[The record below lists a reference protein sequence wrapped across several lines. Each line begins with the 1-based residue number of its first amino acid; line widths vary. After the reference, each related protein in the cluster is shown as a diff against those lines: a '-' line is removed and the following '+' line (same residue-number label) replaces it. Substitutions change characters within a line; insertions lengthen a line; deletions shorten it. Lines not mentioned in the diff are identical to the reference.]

1 LKTCIL
7 IVGESSSG
15 KDSLANMLKH
25 DGYKI
30 LKSYTTRP
38 PRKNGVDTHIF
49 IKPEEVEKYKKDIIA
64 FTKIGDYSYFA
75 TKTQLLDSDIYI
87 IDPNGVKYLK
97 EKCNGIRFITIFI
110 NVSEK
115 ERFNR
120 ALNIRKD
127 NIDDI
132 KKRFKAEKKQFD
144 EFKLNADFDY
154 SICNYDL
161 TKSYKILKYIIEMDS
176 SNK

>member
-1 LKTCIL
+1 M
-7 IVGESSSG
+7 VGQSGSG

-38 PRKNGVDTHIF
+38 PRKGEVDTHIF
-49 IKPEEVEKYKKDIIA
+49 IKPEEVEKYKKNMIA
-64 FTKIGDYSYFA
+64 YTKIGNYSYFA
-75 TKTQLLDSDIYI
+75 TKTQLLDSDVYI
-87 IDPNGVKYLK
+87 IDPIGIKYLK
-97 EKCNGIRFITIFI
+97 EKCNDIRFVTIFI
-110 NVSEK
+110 NVPEK
-115 ERFNR
+115 ERFDR
-120 ALNIRKD
+120 ALHIRKD
-127 NIDDI
+127 NIEEI

-161 TKSYKILKYIIEMDS
+161 IKSYKILKYIIETEM
-176 SNK
+176 SNE

>member
-1 LKTCIL
+1 MKTCIL

-38 PRKNGVDTHIF
+38 PRKNEVDTHIF

-161 TKSYKILKYIIEMDS
+161 TKSYKILKYIIEMES
-176 SNK
+176 SNE

>member
-1 LKTCIL
+1 L
-7 IVGESSSG
+7 VGQSGSG
-15 KDSLANMLKH
+15 KDSLANMLKY

-38 PRKNGVDTHIF
+38 PRKNEVDTHIF
-49 IKPEEVEKYKKDIIA
+49 IKPEEVEKYKKDMIA
-64 FTKIGDYSYFA
+64 YTKIGNYSYFA

-97 EKCNGIRFITIFI
+97 EKCNDIKFITIFI

-115 ERFNR
+115 ERFDR
-120 ALNIRKD
+120 SLHIRKD
-127 NIDDI
+127 NIEEI

-161 TKSYKILKYIIEMDS
+161 IKSYKILKYIIETEM
-176 SNK
+176 SNE